1 MSRTASYR
9 VTGLALAAGAVL
21 LFSIRPILIK
31 LAYGYVR
38 DPVTLIAL
46 RMVFSLPFFVAAA
59 WWARDRAGS
68 APVGTKDGLAIAG
81 LGVLGYYLAS
91 FLDFVGLQY
100 ISAGLGRLVLFLYP
114 TLVVALSWFA
124 LGKPAGRREVAALA
138 ITYVGLALVL
148 ARAAAGQHENLPLG
162 AALVFGSAAAYAIY
176 LVAGTEVIR
185 RVGSVRFTALALS
198 WASLAVILQFVLLRP
213 LAALALP
220 WQVYALAFAMAV
232 GCTVAPTFMTAEAL
246 KRVGANETAI
256 VGALGPVSTIALGW
270 LGLDERMTGVQIVGA
285 LLVLAGVLMVSVRPA
300 RRRRRRPGERRYDA
314 RPSPHNNQRRRA

>member
-1 MSRTASYR
+1 VSARSYR
-9 VTGLALAAGAVL
+9 AAGLALAAGAVL

-31 LAYGYVR
+31 VAYGYAR

-46 RMVFSLPFFVAAA
+46 RMVFSLPFFLAAA
-59 WWARDRAGS
+59 WWARGREGS
-68 APVGTKDGLAIAG
+68 SPIARRDGLAIAG
-81 LGVLGYYLAS
+81 LGFLGYYLAS
-91 FLDFVGLQY
+91 FLDFLGLQY

-114 TLVVALSWFA
+114 TLVVALSWFV

-138 ITYVGLALVL
+138 ITYVGLGLVL
-148 ARAAAGQHENLPLG
+148 ARAVDGQHENLPLG
-162 AALVFGSAAAYAIY
+162 AALVLGGAAAYAVY
-176 LVAGTEVIR
+176 LVAGTQVIR

-213 LAALALP
+213 LSSLDLP

-246 KRVGANETAI
+246 KRVGANDTAI

-270 LGLDERMTGVQIVGA
+270 MGLDERMTPVQIFGA

-300 RRRRRRPGERRYDA
+300 RR
-314 RPSPHNNQRRRA
+314 

>member
-1 MSRTASYR
+1 MSARSYR
-9 VTGLALAAGAVL
+9 AAGLALAAGAVL

-31 LAYGYVR
+31 VAYGYAR

-46 RMVFSLPFFVAAA
+46 RMVFSLPFFLAAA
-59 WWARDRAGS
+59 WWARGREGS
-68 APVGTKDGLAIAG
+68 SPIARRDGLAIAG
-81 LGVLGYYLAS
+81 LGFLGYYLAS
-91 FLDFVGLQY
+91 FLDFLGLQY

-114 TLVVALSWFA
+114 TLVVALSWFV

-138 ITYVGLALVL
+138 ITYVGLGLVL
-148 ARAAAGQHENLPLG
+148 ARAVDGQHENLPLG
-162 AALVFGSAAAYAIY
+162 AALVLGGAAAYAVY
-176 LVAGTEVIR
+176 LVAGTQVIR

-213 LAALALP
+213 LSSLDLP

-246 KRVGANETAI
+246 KRVGANDTAI

-270 LGLDERMTGVQIVGA
+270 MGLDERMTPVQIFGA

-300 RRRRRRPGERRYDA
+300 RR
-314 RPSPHNNQRRRA
+314 

>member
-1 MSRTASYR
+1 VNARSYR
-9 VTGLALAAGAVL
+9 AAGLALAAGAVL

-31 LAYGYVR
+31 VAYGYAR

-59 WWARDRAGS
+59 WWARDRAGT
-68 APVGTKDGLAIAG
+68 APIAGKDGLAIAG
-81 LGVLGYYLAS
+81 LGFLGYYLAS

-124 LGKPAGRREVAALA
+124 LRKPVGRREIAALG

-148 ARAAAGQHENLPLG
+148 MRAAEGQHENLPLG
-162 AALVFGSAAAYAIY
+162 AGLVFGSAAAYAIY
-176 LVAGTEVIR
+176 LVAGTQVIR

-213 LAALALP
+213 LAALDLP
-220 WQVYALAFAMAV
+220 WQVYALAFVMAV

-270 LGLDERMTGVQIVGA
+270 MGLDERMTGVQIVGA

-300 RRRRRRPGERRYDA
+300 RR
-314 RPSPHNNQRRRA
+314 

>member
-1 MSRTASYR
+1 LNTRSYR
-9 VTGLALAAGAVL
+9 AAGLALAAGAVL

-31 LAYGYVR
+31 LAYGYAR

-59 WWARDRAGS
+59 WWAHDRAGS
-68 APVGTKDGLAIAG
+68 APISRRDGLAIAG
-81 LGVLGYYLAS
+81 LGFLGYYLAS
-91 FLDFVGLQY
+91 FFDFLGLQY

-124 LGKPAGRREVAALA
+124 LRKPAGRRELAALA
-138 ITYVGLALVL
+138 ITYVGLAIVL
-148 ARAAAGQHENLPLG
+148 ARAVAGQHENLPLG
-162 AALVFGSAAAYAIY
+162 AALVFGSSAAYAIY

-198 WASLAVILQFVLLRP
+198 WASFAVILQFIALRP
-213 LAALALP
+213 LSALDLP
-220 WQVYALAFAMAV
+220 WQVYALGFTMAV

-270 LGLDERMTGVQIVGA
+270 MGLDERMTFVQILGS
-285 LLVLAGVLMVSVRPA
+285 LLVVGGVVLVSVRPK
-300 RRRRRRPGERRYDA
+300 R
-314 RPSPHNNQRRRA
+314 